1 MMNNQVLLGDTRMI
15 ALRLENQSIQAII
28 TSPPYFGLRN
38 YADEPSQA
46 EIGQEAT
53 LQEYVTNL
61 VSIFQTL
68 KQKLKPNG
76 LLWLNLGDTYRD
88 KCLLGVPWR
97 VALALQDDGWL
108 LRSDIIWHKP
118 NAMPSSIKNRPTTD
132 HEYIFLFALNQDYYY
147 DADAIRE
154 PHVTFTEQSKMKGGR
169 NHFGK
174 EGGTPENGKNA
185 GNNNLHN
192 GRWDQAFHPKGRNK
206 RTVWQIP
213 LSKFRDSHFAVFP
226 EKLVETCILA
236 STREY
241 DVILDPFAGSGTT
254 GVVATKLQRHFIG
267 IELVKKYQEMAQ
279 ARINQANPQTDLFS
293 VIITQEEPQ
302 SIQIAH
308 KAA

>member
-1 MMNNQVLLGDTRMI
+1 MNGQVLLGDARVI
-15 ALRLENQSIQAII
+15 ALSLENHSIQSII

-38 YADEPSQA
+38 YADQPNEA
-46 EIGQEAT
+46 EIGQENT
-53 LQEYVTNL
+53 VQEYVTNL
-61 VSIFQTL
+61 VGIFRNL

-76 LLWLNLGDTYRD
+76 LLWLNLGDTYRE
-88 KCLLGVPWR
+88 KSLLGIPWR

-185 GNNNLHN
+185 GNSNLHD

-236 STREY
+236 STREN

-254 GVVATKLQRHFIG
+254 GIVATKLKRQFIG

-279 ARINQANPQTDLFS
+279 TRIDQANSQKDLFA
-293 VIITQEEPQ
+293 VLTAQKEMTHE
-302 SIQIAH
+302 
-308 KAA
+308 AA